1 MCEGENC
8 PYKNAKAT
16 LVCQEET
23 TSSEYSLCGV
33 CSNLNIGKDKVEQEK
48 KVFQIQKNGRKVERL
63 TFKPAGRTTR
73 RNKGTPKTSKTAVPP
88 TSGTA
93 VRTKIKELSSD
104 EVKKLKNPARHFK
117 PDPSNLHNPKV
128 WQHTLLIAPDDK
140 DPPDGGWKTS
150 DALFA
155 YCKKCD
161 TVLDY
166 HWKSNS
172 KTVQSHYMKQHAREA
187 SDATARAA
195 QSAADATV
203 HAASSSAAYLPAA
216 PQVFPAMPVAQTPL
230 ASFPTGT
237 LYFQTG
243 MGAPNNHNPEACVC
257 ASASGCRMG
266 GVISPGTT
274 TAKCGPCQKWMHQS
288 GCSYAFIPGVYLCQ
302 PCAISL
308 GVPIN
313 QTPPPTSNK
322 KTEPKKRKYEESP
335 SATDSSESTPS
346 RRKGRRKRSRSDSE
360 DSGDH
365 DRYRAA
371 DRKKRGG
378 RKRR

>member
-16 LVCQEET
+16 LVWREET

-48 KVFQIQKNGRKVERL
+48 KVFQIRKNGRKVERL

-104 EVKKLKNPARHFK
+104 
-117 PDPSNLHNPKV
+117 
-128 WQHTLLIAPDDK
+128 K
-140 DPPDGGWKTS
+140 DLPDGGWKTS

-216 PQVFPAMPVAQTPL
+216 PQVFPTMPVAQTPL

-257 ASASGCRMG
+257 ASSSGCRMG

-335 SATDSSESTPS
+335 SATDSSESTPPS